1 MVPVVVPASGEY
13 AALVG
18 LLESF
23 GCWWRVLVLAHCWV
37 LGQQAH
43 PVVGV
48 TLFPG

>member
-18 LLESF
+18 
-23 GCWWRVLVLAHCWV
+23 CWKAVVLVVRAGVGTL
-37 LGQQAH
+37 LGFGTAGTSC
-43 PVVGV
+43 VGV